1 MFGSHHKD
9 YTRNRRLLKK
19 DRHKFKSGEKYQV
32 SLEKE
37 KRVLELKQLSEE
49 ELAAYKKKM
58 HERLRRERRQFWL
71 KMLIGTLILGGLFY
85 WLALVIF

>member
-37 KRVLELKQLSEE
+37 KQLLELKHLSDEE
-49 ELAAYKKKM
+49 FLEYKRRL
-58 HERLRRERRQFWL
+58 HERLRRERRLFWL
-71 KMLIGTLILGGLFY
+71 KMLIGILILGGLFY
-85 WLALVIF
+85 WLVSGIY